1 MKLNKRASPNAIIKT
16 IMNNAN
22 GINTSKIKAK
32 SKSDLLGQNGQKVSI
47 KNHSIKS
54 QQNFRTVLTQYINFI
69 KDNYEG
75 KVLKHINNDT
85 ILQFIAYKTNQ
96 VQGNTINTYIS
107 AFGKISDNLNDLGIN
122 FTDRDIITDY
132 RTILKNHNIELH
144 THNVNRS
151 YEKPLELVNYMREHT
166 LFGLSASL
174 QYFSG
179 LRLDDATNFSKLA
192 INQDNTLKVTGS
204 KGGINYTT
212 KALPK
217 WLINELQQAKEQ
229 NIHIDKDEY
238 RKALIDAS
246 NGTGQNYTGTHGLRY
261 NFANE
266 RVRELKDKSL
276 SQNEAMLKAS
286 LEMGHSRISIILN
299 SYYFD

>member
-1 MKLNKRASPNAIIKT
+1 MKLNKRASSNAIIKA
-16 IMNNAN
+16 IMQNAN

-32 SKSDLLGQNGQKVSI
+32 SKSELVGQNGQKVSI

-54 QQNFRTVLTQYINFI
+54 QQNFRSVLAQYINFI
-69 KDNYEG
+69 KNNYEG

-85 ILQFIAYKTNQ
+85 MLQFIAYKTNK

-107 AFGKISDNLNDLGIN
+107 TLGKISDNLNDLGIN
-122 FTDRDIITDY
+122 STDRETITDY

-144 THNVNRS
+144 THNMNRS
-151 YEKPLELVNYMREHT
+151 YEKPLELVNYMKEHT

-179 LRLDDATNFSKLA
+179 LRLDDATNFFKLT
-192 INQDNTLKVTGS
+192 INQNNTLKVTGS

-212 KALPK
+212 KPLPK
-217 WLINELQQAKEQ
+217 WLINELQQAKAQ

-238 RKALIDAS
+238 RKALIEAS

-266 RVRELKDKSL
+266 RVREFQSKSL
-276 SQNEAMLKAS
+276 SQNEAMLKTS
-286 LEMGHSRISIILN
+286 LEMGHSRISIIKDH
-299 SYYFD
+299 YYFN

>member
-217 WLINELQQAKEQ
+217 WLINELQQAKTQ
-229 NIHIDKDEY
+229 NMHIDKDEY

-266 RVRELKDKSL
+266 RVREFQSKSL
-276 SQNEAMLKAS
+276 SQNEAMLKTS
-286 LEMGHSRISIILN
+286 LEMGHSRISIIKDH
-299 SYYFD
+299 YYFN

>member
-1 MKLNKRASPNAIIKT
+1 MKLNKRASANAIIKA

-32 SKSDLLGQNGQKVSI
+32 SKSDLIGQHGQKVSI

-54 QQNFRTVLTQYINFI
+54 QQNFRSVLKQYIDFI
-69 KDNYEG
+69 KNNYGG

-85 ILQFIAYKTNQ
+85 MLQFIAYKTNK

-107 AFGKISDNLNDLGIN
+107 ALGKISDNLIDLGIN
-122 FTDRDIITDY
+122 STDRETITDY

-144 THNVNRS
+144 TQNVNRS
-151 YEKPLELVNYMREHT
+151 YERPIELVNYLRDHT
-166 LFGLSASL
+166 LFGLTASL

-238 RKALIDAS
+238 RKALIESS
-246 NGTGQNYTGTHGLRY
+246 NGTNQNYTGTHGLRY

-266 RVRELKDKSL
+266 RVRELQNNHLPK
-276 SQNEAMLKAS
+276 NEAMLKTS
-286 LEMGHSRISIILN
+286 LEMGHSRISIISN
-299 SYYFD
+299 HYYFT

>member
-1 MKLNKRASPNAIIKT
+1 MKLNKRASANAIIKT

-22 GINTSKIKAK
+22 GIKTSKIKAK
-32 SKSDLLGQNGQKVSI
+32 SKSGLVGQNGQKVSI

-54 QQNFRTVLTQYINFI
+54 QQNFRSVLTQYINFI
-69 KDNYEG
+69 KDNYDG
-75 KVLKHINNDT
+75 KVLRHINNDT
-85 ILQFIAYKTNQ
+85 MLQFIAHKTNE

-107 AFGKISDNLNDLGIN
+107 ALGKISDNLNDLGIN
-122 FTDRDIITDY
+122 STDRETITDY

-151 YEKPLELVNYMREHT
+151 YEKPLELVIYMRDHT

-179 LRLDDATNFSKLA
+179 LRLDDATNFSKLT

-204 KGGINYTT
+204 KGGINYIT
-212 KALPK
+212 KVLPK
-217 WLINELQQAKEQ
+217 WLINELQQVKEQ
-229 NIHIDKDEY
+229 NMHIDKDEY
-238 RKALIDAS
+238 RKTLIEAS
-246 NGTGQNYTGTHGLRY
+246 KQTNQNYTGTHGLRY

-266 RVRELKDKSL
+266 RVRDLQSKDI

-286 LEMGHSRISIILN
+286 LNMGHSRVAIILDN
-299 SYYFD
+299 YYFD